1 MKTKK
6 TLDQRPLGVGGSKA
20 LKPDEFGVF
29 LGLASWLM
37 SMSEDHKDMPFSA
50 LDDVVLPAILLKQFR
65 LIRKDGAPVA
75 FISWATVS
83 DEIKS
88 ALDSGEKEKL
98 AADEWRTGP
107 NLIIVECVSPFAP
120 AAIVKEH
127 FLKEFIKSAK

>member
-1 MKTKK
+1 MNKKK

-37 SMSEDHKDMPFSA
+37 SMSEDHKEMPFSV

-65 LIRKDGAPVA
+65 LIRKNGTPIA

-88 ALDSGEKEKL
+88 ALDSGEKGKL
-98 AADEWRTGP
+98 AADEWRSGP
-107 NLIIVECVSPFAP
+107 NLVIVECVSPFAP
-120 AAIVKEH
+120 TAIIKEH
-127 FLKEFIKSAK
+127 FLEKFVKSAM